1 MRGGGNDLQ
10 EPQIINLIEKTGVV
24 NATAV
29 VAQLLASTL
38 TDNSEEKTDEGKPQ
52 EGE

>member
-1 MRGGGNDLQ
+1 
-10 EPQIINLIEKTGVV
+10 
-24 NATAV
+24 